1 MERKNKTKK
10 SSELIDY
17 IIIGNS
23 AAGLAAAEGIR
34 ELDKAG
40 KITVFTEEG
49 HLNYSKPMITY
60 FLAGIVNLDRVSF
73 KDKKFYSV
81 NNIDIRLNTRI
92 KSVDTAGMSLMA
104 EDGSRYRFKKLL
116 IASGGKP
123 VIPKIKAAGTDGE
136 RNRHFNSID
145 AMNYK
150 KIGGIFTLTTLE
162 DAVRVKDYIEK
173 HGVKRI
179 SILGGGLI
187 GLKAAEAFLEMG
199 IDINI
204 IELENRVLSATF
216 DRRASEIIEKKIK
229 NKGSNI
235 YKNNTIKEIY
245 ITDGRIS
252 GYRLKDS
259 RKMEC
264 SLLVIAIGVVPDTGF
279 IDSGKLRINRGI
291 VVDDHMRTSVKN
303 IYAAGDVVECLDIL
317 LGENKNI
324 AIWPLAVM
332 QGAAAGI
339 NMAGGNKKYSGGF
352 FMNSVEILKVPSI
365 SMGMASAEGGKE
377 ENIEVLKDFNQEK
390 NIYKKIVIRNNKII
404 GVILVG
410 NIERAGIYAGLIRN
424 EIDISSVRENISKED
439 FGIIHLPADYKKHLV
454 VGEGTE
460 V

>member
-252 GYRLKDS
+252 GCRLKDS